1 MENWDQNKLE
11 SVIDKKYGKDN
22 SQKPTEIVCKY
33 FLEAIETKKYGFV
46 SIFICNNYTSSLIIN
61 FFFFI
66 EFYYSSGNVQ
76 MVEVNVN
83 IDIVYHQVTY

>member
-22 SQKPTEIVCKY
+22 RQKPTEIVCKY

-46 SIFICNNYTSSLIIN
+46 SK
-61 FFFFI
+61 
-66 EFYYSSGNVQ
+66 
-76 MVEVNVN
+76 N
-83 IDIVYHQVTY
+83 I

>member
-33 FLEAIETKKYGFV
+33 FLEAIETRKYGFV
-46 SIFICNNYTSSLIIN
+46 SIYDYHNYLKLLI
-61 FFFFI
+61 
-66 EFYYSSGNVQ
+66 VK
-76 MVEVNVN
+76 
-83 IDIVYHQVTY
+83 